1 MSLLGDGAA
10 LSTVGCSITPDLR
23 RQAEDWEGSPG
34 ALWGASSPAWMV
46 PVEGT
51 RYQAVP
57 ACSAGSGRCEDIPA
71 PPISSSLDAGTR
83 RDADGDDN
91 AGTQDGYHEDC

>member
-10 LSTVGCSITPDLR
+10 LSTAGCSITPGLR

-46 PVEGT
+46 PVEGRQGR

-71 PPISSSLDAGTR
+71 PPISSSLDVGTR
-83 RDADGDDN
+83 RDADG
-91 AGTQDGYHEDC
+91 